1 MKVDVFLKPCPF
13 PEDNVFF
20 RRFRSSFQT
29 GFQVVIRRDDE
40 GGFAVCPE
48 GLRSNFSDQKLER
61 FKNKKYRIRIHLTI
75 LYASIIYIKLH
86 LCICLLCCGSGSGA
100 FLTHGYDIRDPEE
113 VFSGSGILDP

>member
-61 FKNKKYRIRIHLTI
+61 FTI

-100 FLTHGYDIRDPEE
+100 FLTHGYGIRDPEE

>member
-1 MKVDVFLKPCPF
+1 MKVDVFLKSCPF

-40 GGFAVCPE
+40 GRFAVCPE

-61 FKNKKYRIRIHLTI
+61 LKNKKYRIRIRDL
-75 LYASIIYIKLH
+75 
-86 LCICLLCCGSGSGA
+86 GSRFPVPYFFELVTTGFCV
-100 FLTHGYDIRDPEE
+100 FLG
-113 VFSGSGILDP
+113 